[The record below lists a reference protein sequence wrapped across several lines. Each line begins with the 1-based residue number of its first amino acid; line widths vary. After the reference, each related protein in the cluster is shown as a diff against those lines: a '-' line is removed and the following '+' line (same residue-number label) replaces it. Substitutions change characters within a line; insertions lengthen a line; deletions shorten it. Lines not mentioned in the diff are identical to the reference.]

1 MKTKTLFWILA
12 LPAVFAGIAGANLL
26 QNPGFEEGSGSVAD
40 HWVNTPT
47 AQRVAISE
55 PGYGNYMMQIGDV
68 ESSNPALWQWAHQIV
83 DFGSDI
89 GGAEF
94 HASASFKCKMDGDE
108 YASIYIIFRDASGNE
123 TGNAL
128 DAFYFANDEDY
139 VQFAWVTREMTAVA
153 PAGTTKL
160 EYRVFAQMGGGED
173 GDWGQILIDNPTL
186 TSPQFPS
193 VFSGSPSPADQAR
206 LAYVEG
212 PGILTWRGS
221 PDAASYNLY
230 FGEYY
235 DDVNEAS
242 DPDALPGR
250 GNLTEAYYLTEQLV
264 EGRTYYW
271 RVDDLDGEDNLINQG
286 KVWSFTVV
294 ENLLGNYGFEFE
306 GPSPEAPAAWW
317 TFDMFRYEGN
327 SLGGD
332 YSLRSVWADHEY
344 WTLAQGWRTFGQD
357 QAGLTYTASTYAM
370 TPDGLE
376 DGEFA
381 EVRIVF
387 FDENTVALDEIAT
400 IVLSSASLTGRW
412 YYASASGVAP
422 EGTVRI
428 DTKLNHTFHDYYYN
442 GTVHFDNAGLVYKG
456 STYSENFYP
465 ADGLSVPI
473 NTDSEVRLE
482 WDPGANTDS
491 YNVYFGDEYQSVA
504 EAADPDTLP
513 GRGSQTL
520 TTYTAQWLELGKTY
534 YWRVDDV
541 IGGEVRTGE
550 VLSFTAD
557 SIAVDTF
564 REYFDTDMLKSQ
576 WVCFYNDT
584 TNFIALSNTEGV
596 DSKAMRINYNNFT
609 TTMPLS
615 MYRVEA
621 THQFD
626 TAADMTMGGQVSLL
640 TVVFRGIADNQEDP
654 IYVRLE
660 DSLAQT
666 SQIDHPDYQAVQN
679 ADYTAWEIPLAD
691 FGTGIDLAAVSSI
704 TVGVGDGVE
713 NPSSSGSDAV
723 YIDHIT
729 LSPSTCRP
737 ELSGLGADLNGDCAV
752 DLEDLA
758 IVLDGWMTQPALAWY
773 KFDTGSG
780 TVAVDSAGSGYDGD
794 ITGCTWVSGK
804 YGSALSFDAAAGDR
818 VHVAHDVLSA
828 ITDQITVALWQYG
841 DPAVQP
847 AADYCF
853 DASRGLVNS
862 EQTNILRVH
871 IPHADGSVYFDAGG
885 SHVDGFDRIGKAA
898 APEEYEGQWNHWAF
912 TKNVTDGTMKIYL
925 NGQLWHSGSGMT
937 EPLSGNTEFAIGSR
951 LDGDEGEYY
960 EYDGQID
967 DFRIFD
973 KELTQQ
979 EIQKLMDNSSNPL
992 VGNINDDTQVDYA
1005 DFAAIA
1011 AEWLNESLWP

>member
-12 LPAVFAGIAGANLL
+12 LPALFAGIAGANLL
-26 QNPGFEEGSGSVAD
+26 QNPGFEEGSGTSQAENWLFAGGNV
-40 HWVNTPT
+40 V
-47 AQRVAISE
+47 RVAE
-55 PGYGNYMMQIGDV
+55 TQEGHGEWQLQIQDLEALNWAWAEQTVDLGQNAGGFEFTAYV
-68 ESSNPALWQWAHQIV
+68 EFKARMAGEEAAYLNIEFYDADDTLLSGQDA
-83 DFGSDI
+83 
-89 GGAEF
+89 AELKPTDPDYIEL
-94 HASASFKCKMDGDE
+94 SWVSR
-108 YASIYIIFRDASGNE
+108 SI
-123 TGNAL
+123 TL
-128 DAFYFANDEDY
+128 
-139 VQFAWVTREMTAVA
+139 TA
-153 PAGTTKL
+153 PANTQKVRF
-160 EYRVFAQMGGGED
+160 RVVGYMGGGTH
-173 GDWGQILIDNPTL
+173 GDWGVIRADNVSL
-186 TSPQFPS
+186 TSPQIS
-193 VFSGSPSPADQAR
+193 SPALVVPTPADGSRIA
-206 LAYVEG
+206 AVEG
-212 PGILTWRGS
+212 PGILTWS
-221 PDAASYNLY
+221 SSSNASSYNLY
-230 FGEYY
+230 LGEYY
-235 DDVNEAS
+235 DEVNEAS
-242 DPDALPGR
+242 DPNVLPGR

-271 RVDDLDGEDNLINQG
+271 RVDDLDADDQVVNTG

-294 ENLLGNYGFEFE
+294 ENMLNNYGFEFE

-332 YSLRSVWADHEY
+332 YSLKSEFANHDM

-357 QAGLTYTASTYAM
+357 QEGLTYTASVCVM

-376 DGEFA
+376 SGEIA
-381 EVRIVF
+381 DVHIVF
-387 FDENTVALDEIAT
+387 MDKTEQ
-400 IVLSSASLTGRW
+400 IVGSKTANILSGDSVPNKW
-412 YYASASGVAP
+412 YYGSVSAVAP
-422 EGTVRI
+422 ANTYRI
-428 DTKLNHTFHDYYYN
+428 DTKLSHTFHDYYYN
-442 GTVHFDNAGLVYKG
+442 GTVHFDNVGLVYKG

-465 ADGLSVPI
+465 ADGLSVPM

-491 YNVYFGDEYQSVA
+491 YNVYFGDDYQSVA
-504 EAADPDTLP
+504 DAADPDTLP

-520 TTYTAQWLELGKTY
+520 TTYTAQSLELGRTY

-541 IGGEVRTGE
+541 IGSEIRTGE

-564 REYFDTDMLKSQ
+564 REYVDSDLLRDKWS
-576 WVCFYNDT
+576 CFYNDT
-584 TNFIALSNTEGV
+584 TNFIALSETEGT

-615 MYRVEA
+615 MYKVEA
-621 THQFD
+621 TRQFD
-626 TAADMTMGGQVSLL
+626 TAADMTMGGQASLL
-640 TVVFRGIADNQEDP
+640 TIVFRGSADNQEDP

-660 DSLAQT
+660 DSSAQT

-737 ELSGLGADLNGDCAV
+737 ELSGLGADINGDCAV
-752 DLEDLA
+752 DLEDLV
-758 IVLDGWMTQPALAWY
+758 IVLDGWLTQPALASY
-773 KFDTGSG
+773 QFDTGSG

-841 DPAVQP
+841 DPTVQP

-862 EQTNILRVH
+862 EQASILRIH
-871 IPHADGSVYFDAGG
+871 IPHEDGSVYFDAGG

-925 NGQLWHSGSGMT
+925 NGRLWHSGSGMT
-937 EPLSGNTEFAIGSR
+937 LPLSGNTEFAIGSR
-951 LDGDEGEYY
+951 LDGDGGEYY

-973 KELTQQ
+973 KELTEQ
-979 EIQKLMDNSSNPL
+979 EIQQLMGGSLNPAA
-992 VGNINDDTQVDYA
+992 GNINDDAQVDYA
-1005 DFAAIA
+1005 DFAEIA
-1011 AEWLNESLWP
+1011 AEWLHESLWP